1 MKGSDEEGSIMS
13 VPSVCSF
20 VWDITSANYFLF
32 SKEKVKQIT
41 GLLLRI
47 LNRKFQRRL
56 I

>member
-1 MKGSDEEGSIMS
+1 MKGSDEKVSIML
-13 VPSVCSF
+13 VLSVCSF

-47 LNRKFQRRL
+47 LNRKFPKKL